1 MGKLRFFCALLV
13 AKLSIIA
20 LKITRHNGTNF
31 PGIVAIRI
39 CPNFL
44 RYIEL
49 PNRIIGITGTNGKT
63 TCSNLLND
71 SLTFLGEK
79 VLNNSAGSNTIT
91 GITTSLIRSV
101 SLTGKHKYGTAVFE
115 IDELSSRRI
124 FPYVHIDYLVV
135 TNLSRDSIMRNGHP
149 EYMRSIL
156 ESYIDKS
163 TRLILNADD
172 LISSLMCPDN
182 KRVFFG
188 IASLAIDKECC
199 TNLIDDCPICPICN
213 SKLKYTKNRY
223 SNIGRA
229 YCPNCNF
236 KSYAA
241 DYLATDVNLDSMTM
255 NVSLEG
261 EKCRFKLFNN
271 GTFNIYNELTL
282 IATLSELEYSVDE
295 IKAAVDNVNI
305 TKERLNEFEAGG
317 IKLSSVLCKD
327 RNAYASSRVF
337 EYIEAQ
343 PGEKELLLFNN
354 NFQDDATWSE
364 NMCWLYDADFEL
376 LADDRIK
383 TIVTTG
389 SRGLDFKLRL
399 LSAGVKE
406 DKIKYVIEPFDCIKE
421 LKFIKGETI
430 FLLYGTD
437 PFSPARK
444 VRKLLEGYLN
454 SIDNNEKVE

>member
-1 MGKLRFFCALLV
+1 MGKLRFFCALLI

-31 PGIVAIRI
+31 PGIVAIKI
-39 CPNFL
+39 CPDFL
-44 RYIEL
+44 KYIEL
-49 PNRIIGITGTNGKT
+49 PDKIIGVTGTNGTT

-71 SLTFLGEK
+71 SLTVLGER

-91 GITTSLIRSV
+91 GITTSLIKSV
-101 SLTGKHKYGTAVFE
+101 NLIGKQKFGTAIFE

-124 FPYVHIDYLVV
+124 FPFVHVDYLVV
-135 TNLSRDSIMRNGHP
+135 TNLSRDSIMRNAHP
-149 EYMRSIL
+149 DYIKSVL
-156 ESYIDKS
+156 EAHIDKS

-172 LISSLMCPDN
+172 LISSQMCRGN
-182 KRVFFG
+182 ERVFFG
-188 IASLAIDKECC
+188 IDALRSDKCNC
-199 TNLIDDCPICPICN
+199 TNLIDDCPICPVCN
-213 SKLKYTKNRY
+213 SKLKYSRNRY

-229 YCPNCNF
+229 YCPNCDF
-236 KSYAA
+236 KSPEA
-241 DYLATDVNLDSMTM
+241 DYLATNVNIKDMTM
-255 NVSLEG
+255 NIVLEG
-261 EKCRFKLFNN
+261 QNCKFKLFNN

-282 IATLSELEYSVDE
+282 ITVLSELRYSLDE
-295 IKAAVDNVNI
+295 IKAAVSRVGI

-343 PGEKELLLFNN
+343 PGDKELLLFNN

-399 LSAGVKE
+399 LTAGIPE
-406 DKIKYVIEPFDCIKE
+406 EKIKYVSDAIDCINE
-421 LKFIKGETI
+421 LKFIEGETI
-430 FLLYGTD
+430 YLLYGTD
-437 PFSPARK
+437 PLSPARK
-444 VRKLLEGYLN
+444 VRKKLEEHLEN
-454 SIDNNEKVE
+454 IEKVK

>member
-1 MGKLRFFCALLV
+1 MGKLRFFCALLI

-20 LKITRHNGTNF
+20 LKITRHNATNF
-31 PGIVAIRI
+31 PGIVAIKI
-39 CPNFL
+39 CPDFL
-44 RYIEL
+44 KYIEL
-49 PNRIIGITGTNGKT
+49 PDKIIGVTGTNGKT

-71 SLTFLGEK
+71 SLTVLGER

-91 GITTSLIRSV
+91 GITTSLITSV
-101 SLTGKHKYGTAVFE
+101 NLIGKQKFGMAIFE

-124 FPYVHIDYLVV
+124 FPFVHVDYLVV
-135 TNLSRDSIMRNGHP
+135 TNLSRDSIMRNAHP
-149 EYMRSIL
+149 DYIKSVL
-156 ESYIDKS
+156 EAHIDKS

-172 LISSLMCPDN
+172 LISSQMCRGN
-182 KRVFFG
+182 ERVFFG
-188 IASLAIDKECC
+188 IDALHSDKCNC
-199 TNLIDDCPICPICN
+199 TNLIDDCPICPVCN
-213 SKLKYTKNRY
+213 SKLKYSRNRY

-229 YCPNCNF
+229 YCPNCDF
-236 KSYAA
+236 KSPEA
-241 DYLATDVNLDSMTM
+241 DYLATNVNIEDMTM
-255 NVSLEG
+255 NIVLEG
-261 EKCRFKLFNN
+261 ENCKFKLFNN

-282 IATLSELEYSVDE
+282 ITVLSELRYSLDE
-295 IKAAVDNVNI
+295 IKAAVSRVGI

-343 PGEKELLLFNN
+343 PGDKELLLFNN

-383 TIVTTG
+383 TIITTG

-399 LSAGVKE
+399 LTAGIPE
-406 DKIKYVIEPFDCIKE
+406 EKIKYVSDAIDCINE
-421 LKFIKGETI
+421 LKFIEGETI
-430 FLLYGTD
+430 YLLYGTD
-437 PFSPARK
+437 PLSPARK
-444 VRKLLEGYLN
+444 VRKKLEEHLEN
-454 SIDNNEKVE
+454 IEKVK

>member
-1 MGKLRFFCALLV
+1 MGKLRFFCALLI

-31 PGIVAIRI
+31 PGIVAIKI
-39 CPNFL
+39 CPDFL
-44 RYIEL
+44 KYIEL
-49 PNRIIGITGTNGKT
+49 PDKIIGVTGTNGKT

-71 SLTFLGEK
+71 SLTVLGER

-91 GITTSLIRSV
+91 GITTSLITSV
-101 SLTGKHKYGTAVFE
+101 NLIGKQKFGTAIFE

-124 FPYVHIDYLVV
+124 FPFVHVDYLVV
-135 TNLSRDSIMRNGHP
+135 TNLSRDSIMRNAH
-149 EYMRSIL
+149 
-156 ESYIDKS
+156 IDKS

-172 LISSLMCPDN
+172 LISSQMCRGN
-182 KRVFFG
+182 ERVFFG
-188 IASLAIDKECC
+188 IEALHSDKCNC
-199 TNLIDDCPICPICN
+199 TNLIDDCPICPVCN
-213 SKLKYTKNRY
+213 SKLKYSRNRY

-229 YCPNCNF
+229 YCPNCDF
-236 KSYAA
+236 KSPEA
-241 DYLATDVNLDSMTM
+241 DYLATNVNIEDMTM
-255 NVSLEG
+255 NIVLEG
-261 EKCRFKLFNN
+261 ENCKFKLFNN

-282 IATLSELEYSVDE
+282 ITLLSELRYSLDE
-295 IKAAVDNVNI
+295 IKAAVSRVGI

-343 PGEKELLLFNN
+343 PGDKELLLFNN

-399 LSAGVKE
+399 LTAGIPE
-406 DKIKYVIEPFDCIKE
+406 EKIKYVSDAIDCINE
-421 LKFIKGETI
+421 LKFIEGETI
-430 FLLYGTD
+430 YLLYGTD
-437 PFSPARK
+437 PLSPARK
-444 VRKLLEGYLN
+444 VRKKLEEHLEN
-454 SIDNNEKVE
+454 IEKVK

>member
-1 MGKLRFFCALLV
+1 MGKLRFFCALLI

-20 LKITRHNGTNF
+20 LKITRHNATNF
-31 PGIVAIRI
+31 PGIVAIKI
-39 CPNFL
+39 CPDFL
-44 RYIEL
+44 KYIEL
-49 PNRIIGITGTNGKT
+49 PDKIIGVTGTNGKT

-71 SLTFLGEK
+71 SLTVLGER

-91 GITTSLIRSV
+91 GITTSLITSV
-101 SLTGKHKYGTAVFE
+101 NLIGKQKFGTAIFE

-124 FPYVHIDYLVV
+124 FPFVHVDYLVV
-135 TNLSRDSIMRNGHP
+135 TNLSRDSIMRNAHP
-149 EYMRSIL
+149 DYIKSVL
-156 ESYIDKS
+156 EAHIDKS

-172 LISSLMCPDN
+172 LISSQMCRGN
-182 KRVFFG
+182 ERVFFG
-188 IASLAIDKECC
+188 IDALHSDKCNC
-199 TNLIDDCPICPICN
+199 TNLIDDCPICPVCN
-213 SKLKYTKNRY
+213 SKLKYSRNRY

-229 YCPNCNF
+229 YCPNCDF
-236 KSYAA
+236 KSPEA
-241 DYLATDVNLDSMTM
+241 DYLATNVNIEDMTM
-255 NVSLEG
+255 NIVLEG
-261 EKCRFKLFNN
+261 ENCKFKLFNN

-282 IATLSELEYSVDE
+282 ITVLSELRYSLDE
-295 IKAAVDNVNI
+295 IKAAVSRVGI

-343 PGEKELLLFNN
+343 PGDKELLLFNN

-376 LADDRIK
+376 LADDSIK

-399 LSAGVKE
+399 LTAGIPE
-406 DKIKYVIEPFDCIKE
+406 EKIKYVSDAIDCINE
-421 LKFIKGETI
+421 LKFIEGETI
-430 FLLYGTD
+430 YLLYGTD
-437 PFSPARK
+437 PLSPARK
-444 VRKLLEGYLN
+444 VRKKLEEHLEN
-454 SIDNNEKVE
+454 IEKVK

>member
-1 MGKLRFFCALLV
+1 MGKLRFFCALLI

-20 LKITRHNGTNF
+20 LKITRHNATNF
-31 PGIVAIRI
+31 PGIVAIKI
-39 CPNFL
+39 CPDFL
-44 RYIEL
+44 KYIEL
-49 PNRIIGITGTNGKT
+49 PDKIIGVTGTNGKT

-71 SLTFLGEK
+71 SLTVLGER

-91 GITTSLIRSV
+91 GITTSLITSV
-101 SLTGKHKYGTAVFE
+101 NLIGKQKFGTAIFE

-124 FPYVHIDYLVV
+124 FPFVHVDYLVV
-135 TNLSRDSIMRNGHP
+135 TNLSRDSIMRNAHP
-149 EYMRSIL
+149 DYIKSVL
-156 ESYIDKS
+156 EAHIDKS

-172 LISSLMCPDN
+172 LISSQMCRGN
-182 KRVFFG
+182 ERVFFG
-188 IASLAIDKECC
+188 IDALHSDKCNC
-199 TNLIDDCPICPICN
+199 TNLIDDCPICPVCN
-213 SKLKYTKNRY
+213 SKLKYSRNRY

-229 YCPNCNF
+229 YCPNCDF
-236 KSYAA
+236 KSPEA
-241 DYLATDVNLDSMTM
+241 DYLATNVNIEDMTM
-255 NVSLEG
+255 NIVLEG
-261 EKCRFKLFNN
+261 ENCKFKLFNN

-282 IATLSELEYSVDE
+282 ITVLSELRYSLDE
-295 IKAAVDNVNI
+295 IKAAVSRVGI

-343 PGEKELLLFNN
+343 PGDKELLLFNN

-383 TIVTTG
+383 TIITTG

-399 LSAGVKE
+399 LTAGIPE
-406 DKIKYVIEPFDCIKE
+406 EKIKYVSDAIDCINE
-421 LKFIKGETI
+421 LKFIEGETI
-430 FLLYGTD
+430 YLLYGTD
-437 PFSPARK
+437 PLSPARK
-444 VRKLLEGYLN
+444 VRKKLEEHLEN
-454 SIDNNEKVE
+454 IEKVK

>member
-1 MGKLRFFCALLV
+1 MGKLRFFCALLI

-31 PGIVAIRI
+31 PGIVAIKI
-39 CPNFL
+39 CPDFL
-44 RYIEL
+44 KYIEL
-49 PNRIIGITGTNGKT
+49 PDKIIGVTGTNGKT

-71 SLTFLGEK
+71 SLTVLGER

-91 GITTSLIRSV
+91 GITTSLITSV
-101 SLTGKHKYGTAVFE
+101 NLIGKQKFGTAIFE

-124 FPYVHIDYLVV
+124 FPFVHVDYLVV
-135 TNLSRDSIMRNGHP
+135 TNLSRDSIMRNAHP
-149 EYMRSIL
+149 DYIKSVL
-156 ESYIDKS
+156 EAHIDKS

-172 LISSLMCPDN
+172 LISSQMCRGN
-182 KRVFFG
+182 ERVFFG
-188 IASLAIDKECC
+188 IEALHSDKCNC
-199 TNLIDDCPICPICN
+199 TNLIDDCPICPVCN
-213 SKLKYTKNRY
+213 SKLKYSRNRY

-229 YCPNCNF
+229 YCPNCDF
-236 KSYAA
+236 KSPEA
-241 DYLATDVNLDSMTM
+241 DYLATNVNIEDMTM
-255 NVSLEG
+255 NIVLEG
-261 EKCRFKLFNN
+261 ENCKFKLFNN

-282 IATLSELEYSVDE
+282 ITVLSELRYSLDE
-295 IKAAVDNVNI
+295 IKAAVSRVGI

-343 PGEKELLLFNN
+343 PGDKELLLFNN

-399 LSAGVKE
+399 LTAGIPE
-406 DKIKYVIEPFDCIKE
+406 EKIKYVSDAIDCINE
-421 LKFIKGETI
+421 LKFIEGETI
-430 FLLYGTD
+430 YLLYGTD
-437 PFSPARK
+437 PLSPARK
-444 VRKLLEGYLN
+444 VRKKLEEHLEN
-454 SIDNNEKVE
+454 IEKVK

>member
-1 MGKLRFFCALLV
+1 MGKLRFFCALLI

-31 PGIVAIRI
+31 PGIVAIKI
-39 CPNFL
+39 CPDFL
-44 RYIEL
+44 KYIEL
-49 PNRIIGITGTNGKT
+49 PDKIIGVTGTNGKT

-71 SLTFLGEK
+71 SLTVLGER

-91 GITTSLIRSV
+91 GITTSLITSV
-101 SLTGKHKYGTAVFE
+101 NLIGKQKFETAIFE

-124 FPYVHIDYLVV
+124 FPFVHVDYLVV
-135 TNLSRDSIMRNGHP
+135 TNLSRDSIMRNAHP
-149 EYMRSIL
+149 DYIKSVL
-156 ESYIDKS
+156 EAHIDKS

-172 LISSLMCPDN
+172 LISSQMCRGN
-182 KRVFFG
+182 ERVFFG
-188 IASLAIDKECC
+188 IDALHSDKWDC
-199 TNLIDDCPICPICN
+199 TNLIDDCPICPVCN
-213 SKLKYTKNRY
+213 SKLKYSRNRY

-229 YCPNCNF
+229 YCPNCDF
-236 KSYAA
+236 KSPEA
-241 DYLATDVNLDSMTM
+241 DYLATNVNIEDMTM
-255 NVSLEG
+255 NIVLEG
-261 EKCRFKLFNN
+261 ENCKFKLFNN

-282 IATLSELEYSVDE
+282 ITVLSELRYSLDE
-295 IKAAVDNVNI
+295 IKAAVSRVGI

-343 PGEKELLLFNN
+343 PGDKELLLFNN

-383 TIVTTG
+383 TIITTG

-399 LSAGVKE
+399 LTAGIPE
-406 DKIKYVIEPFDCIKE
+406 EKIKYVSDAIDCINE
-421 LKFIKGETI
+421 LKFIEGETI
-430 FLLYGTD
+430 YLLYGTD
-437 PFSPARK
+437 PLSPARK
-444 VRKLLEGYLN
+444 VRKKLEEHLEN
-454 SIDNNEKVE
+454 IEKVK

>member
-1 MGKLRFFCALLV
+1 MGKLRFFCALLI

-31 PGIVAIRI
+31 PGIVAIKI
-39 CPNFL
+39 CPDFL
-44 RYIEL
+44 KYIEL
-49 PNRIIGITGTNGKT
+49 PDKIIGVTGTNGKT

-71 SLTFLGEK
+71 SLTVLGER

-91 GITTSLIRSV
+91 GITTSLITSV
-101 SLTGKHKYGTAVFE
+101 NLIGKQKFGTAIFE

-124 FPYVHIDYLVV
+124 FPFVHVDYLVV
-135 TNLSRDSIMRNGHP
+135 TNLSRDSIMRNAHP
-149 EYMRSIL
+149 DYIKSVL
-156 ESYIDKS
+156 EAHIDKS

-172 LISSLMCPDN
+172 LISSQMCRGN
-182 KRVFFG
+182 ERVFFG
-188 IASLAIDKECC
+188 IEALHSDKCNC
-199 TNLIDDCPICPICN
+199 TNLIDDCPICPVCN
-213 SKLKYTKNRY
+213 SKLKYSRNRY

-229 YCPNCNF
+229 YCPNCDF
-236 KSYAA
+236 KSPEA
-241 DYLATDVNLDSMTM
+241 DYLATNVNIEDMTM
-255 NVSLEG
+255 NIVLEG
-261 EKCRFKLFNN
+261 ENCKFKLFNN

-282 IATLSELEYSVDE
+282 ITVLSELRYSLDE
-295 IKAAVDNVNI
+295 IKAAVSRVGI

-343 PGEKELLLFNN
+343 PGDKELLLFNN
-354 NFQDDATWSE
+354 NFQDDTTWSE

-399 LSAGVKE
+399 LTAGIPE
-406 DKIKYVIEPFDCIKE
+406 EKIKYVSDAIDCINE
-421 LKFIKGETI
+421 LKFIEGETI
-430 FLLYGTD
+430 YLLYGTD
-437 PFSPARK
+437 PLSPARK
-444 VRKLLEGYLN
+444 VRKKLEEHLEN
-454 SIDNNEKVE
+454 IEKVK

>member
-1 MGKLRFFCALLV
+1 MGKLRFFCALLI

-20 LKITRHNGTNF
+20 LKITRHNATNF
-31 PGIVAIRI
+31 PGIVAIKI
-39 CPNFL
+39 CPDFL
-44 RYIEL
+44 KYIEL
-49 PNRIIGITGTNGKT
+49 PDKIIGVTGTNGKT

-71 SLTFLGEK
+71 SLTVLGER

-91 GITTSLIRSV
+91 GITTSLITSV
-101 SLTGKHKYGTAVFE
+101 NLIGKQKFGKAIFE

-124 FPYVHIDYLVV
+124 FPFVHVDYLVV
-135 TNLSRDSIMRNGHP
+135 TNLSRDSIMRNAHP
-149 EYMRSIL
+149 DYIKSVL
-156 ESYIDKS
+156 EAHIDKS

-172 LISSLMCPDN
+172 LISSQMCRGN
-182 KRVFFG
+182 ERVFFG
-188 IASLAIDKECC
+188 IDALHSDKCNC
-199 TNLIDDCPICPICN
+199 TNLIDDCPICPVCN
-213 SKLKYTKNRY
+213 SKLKYSRNRY

-229 YCPNCNF
+229 YCPNCDF
-236 KSYAA
+236 KSPEA
-241 DYLATDVNLDSMTM
+241 DYLATNVNIEDMTM
-255 NVSLEG
+255 NIVLEG
-261 EKCRFKLFNN
+261 ENCKFKLFNN

-282 IATLSELEYSVDE
+282 ITVLSELRYSLDE
-295 IKAAVDNVNI
+295 IKAAVSRVGI

-343 PGEKELLLFNN
+343 PGDKELLLFNN

-383 TIVTTG
+383 TIITTG

-399 LSAGVKE
+399 LTAGIPE
-406 DKIKYVIEPFDCIKE
+406 EKIKYVSDAIDCINE
-421 LKFIKGETI
+421 LKFIEGETI
-430 FLLYGTD
+430 YLLYGTD
-437 PFSPARK
+437 PLSPARK
-444 VRKLLEGYLN
+444 VRKKLEEHLEN
-454 SIDNNEKVE
+454 IEKVK

>member
-1 MGKLRFFCALLV
+1 MGKLRFYCALLI

-31 PGIVAIRI
+31 PGIVAIKI

-44 RYIEL
+44 KYIEL
-49 PNRIIGITGTNGKT
+49 PNKIIGVTGTNGKT

-71 SLTFLGEK
+71 SLTVLGER

-91 GITTSLIRSV
+91 GITTSLITSV
-101 SLTGKHKYGTAVFE
+101 SLTGKRRYGTAVFE

-124 FPYVHIDYLVV
+124 FPFVHVDFLVV
-135 TNLSRDSIMRNGHP
+135 TNLSRDSIMRNAHP
-149 EYMRSIL
+149 DYIKSVL
-156 ESYIDKS
+156 ENHIDKS

-172 LISSLMCPDN
+172 LISSQMCPQN

-188 IASLAIDKECC
+188 IESLSSDKDEC
-199 TNLIDDCPICPICN
+199 TNLIDDCPICPVCN
-213 SKLKYTKNRY
+213 SRLKYTINRY

-229 YCPNCNF
+229 YCPNCDF
-236 KSYAA
+236 KSPDA
-241 DYLATDVNLDSMTM
+241 DYLAKDVNLENMSMSVYLDGTDCTF
-255 NVSLEG
+255 E
-261 EKCRFKLFNN
+261 LFNN
-271 GTFNIYNELTL
+271 GTFNIYNQLTL
-282 IATLSELEYSVDE
+282 ISILSELGYSVSD
-295 IKAAVDNVNI
+295 IKTAVSCVGI
-305 TKERLNEFEAGG
+305 TKERLNEFKAGG
-317 IKLSSVLCKD
+317 IRLSSILCKD

-343 PGEKELLLFNN
+343 PGEKEILLFNN
-354 NFQDDATWSE
+354 NFQDDSTWSE

-399 LSAGVKE
+399 LVAGFPE
-406 DKIKYVIEPFDCIKE
+406 HKIKYVSEPLDCVNE
-421 LKFIKGETI
+421 LKFIDGETI
-430 FLLYGTD
+430 YLLYGTD
-437 PFSPARK
+437 PLSPARN
-444 VRKLLEGYLN
+444 VRKKLEEHLN
-454 SIDNNEKVE
+454 SIEKEN

>member
-1 MGKLRFFCALLV
+1 MGKLRFFCALLI

-20 LKITRHNGTNF
+20 LKITRHNATNF
-31 PGIVAIRI
+31 PGIVAIKI
-39 CPNFL
+39 CPDFL
-44 RYIEL
+44 KYIEL
-49 PNRIIGITGTNGKT
+49 PDKIIGVTGTNGKT

-71 SLTFLGEK
+71 SLTVLGER

-91 GITTSLIRSV
+91 GITTSLITSV
-101 SLTGKHKYGTAVFE
+101 NLIGKQKFETAIFE

-124 FPYVHIDYLVV
+124 FPFVHVDYLVV
-135 TNLSRDSIMRNGHP
+135 TNLSRDSIMRNAHP
-149 EYMRSIL
+149 DYIKSVL
-156 ESYIDKS
+156 EAHIDKS

-172 LISSLMCPDN
+172 LISSQMCRGN
-182 KRVFFG
+182 ERVFFG
-188 IASLAIDKECC
+188 IDALHSDKWDC
-199 TNLIDDCPICPICN
+199 TNLIDDCPICPVCN
-213 SKLKYTKNRY
+213 SKLNYSRNRY

-229 YCPNCNF
+229 YCPNCDF
-236 KSYAA
+236 KSPEA
-241 DYLATDVNLDSMTM
+241 DYLATNVNIEDMTM
-255 NVSLEG
+255 NIVLEG
-261 EKCRFKLFNN
+261 ENCKFKLFNN

-282 IATLSELEYSVDE
+282 ITVLSELRYSLDE
-295 IKAAVDNVNI
+295 IKAAVSRVGI

-343 PGEKELLLFNN
+343 PGDKELLLFNN

-383 TIVTTG
+383 TIITTG

-399 LSAGVKE
+399 LTAGIPE
-406 DKIKYVIEPFDCIKE
+406 EKIKYVSDAIDCINE
-421 LKFIKGETI
+421 LKFIEGETI
-430 FLLYGTD
+430 YLLYGTD
-437 PFSPARK
+437 PLSPARK
-444 VRKLLEGYLN
+444 VRKKLEEHLEN
-454 SIDNNEKVE
+454 IEKVK

>member
-1 MGKLRFFCALLV
+1 MGKLRFFCALLI

-31 PGIVAIRI
+31 PGIVAIKI
-39 CPNFL
+39 CPDFL
-44 RYIEL
+44 KYIEL
-49 PNRIIGITGTNGKT
+49 PDKIIGVTGTNGKT

-71 SLTFLGEK
+71 SLTILGER

-91 GITTSLIRSV
+91 GITTSLITSV
-101 SLTGKHKYGTAVFE
+101 NLIGKQKFGTAIFE

-124 FPYVHIDYLVV
+124 FPFVHVDYLVV
-135 TNLSRDSIMRNGHP
+135 TNLSRDSIMRNAHP
-149 EYMRSIL
+149 DYIKSVL
-156 ESYIDKS
+156 EAHIDKS

-172 LISSLMCPDN
+172 LISSQMCRGN
-182 KRVFFG
+182 ERVFFG
-188 IASLAIDKECC
+188 IEALHSDKCNC
-199 TNLIDDCPICPICN
+199 TNLIDDCPICPVCN
-213 SKLKYTKNRY
+213 SKLKYSRNRY

-229 YCPNCNF
+229 YCPNCDF
-236 KSYAA
+236 KSPEA
-241 DYLATDVNLDSMTM
+241 DYLATNVNIEDMTM
-255 NVSLEG
+255 NIVLEG
-261 EKCRFKLFNN
+261 ENCKFKLFNN

-282 IATLSELEYSVDE
+282 ITVLSELRYSLDE
-295 IKAAVDNVNI
+295 IKAAVSRVGI

-343 PGEKELLLFNN
+343 PGDKELLLFNN

-376 LADDRIK
+376 LADDSIK

-399 LSAGVKE
+399 LTAGIPE
-406 DKIKYVIEPFDCIKE
+406 EKIKYVSDAIDCINE
-421 LKFIKGETI
+421 LKFIEGETI
-430 FLLYGTD
+430 YLLYGTD
-437 PFSPARK
+437 PLSPARK
-444 VRKLLEGYLN
+444 VRKKLEEHLEN
-454 SIDNNEKVE
+454 IEKVK

>member
-1 MGKLRFFCALLV
+1 MGKLRFFCALLI

-20 LKITRHNGTNF
+20 LKITRHNATNF
-31 PGIVAIRI
+31 PGIVAIKI
-39 CPNFL
+39 CPDFL
-44 RYIEL
+44 KYIEL
-49 PNRIIGITGTNGKT
+49 PDKIIGVTGTNGKT

-71 SLTFLGEK
+71 SLTVLGER

-91 GITTSLIRSV
+91 GITTSLITSV
-101 SLTGKHKYGTAVFE
+101 NLIGKQKFGKAIFE

-124 FPYVHIDYLVV
+124 FPFVHVDYLVV
-135 TNLSRDSIMRNGHP
+135 TNLSRDSIMRNAHP
-149 EYMRSIL
+149 DYIKSVL
-156 ESYIDKS
+156 EAHIDKS

-172 LISSLMCPDN
+172 LISSQMCRGN
-182 KRVFFG
+182 ERVFFG
-188 IASLAIDKECC
+188 IDALHSDKCNC
-199 TNLIDDCPICPICN
+199 TNLIDDCPICPVCN
-213 SKLKYTKNRY
+213 SKLKYSRNRY

-229 YCPNCNF
+229 YCPNCDF
-236 KSYAA
+236 KSPEA
-241 DYLATDVNLDSMTM
+241 DYLATNVNIEDMTM
-255 NVSLEG
+255 NIVLEG
-261 EKCRFKLFNN
+261 ESCKFKLFNN

-282 IATLSELEYSVDE
+282 ITVLSELRYSLDE
-295 IKAAVDNVNI
+295 IKAAVSRVGI

-343 PGEKELLLFNN
+343 PGDKELLLFNN

-383 TIVTTG
+383 TIITTG

-399 LSAGVKE
+399 LTAGIPE
-406 DKIKYVIEPFDCIKE
+406 EKIKYVSDAIDCINE
-421 LKFIKGETI
+421 LKFIEGETI
-430 FLLYGTD
+430 YLLYGTD
-437 PFSPARK
+437 PLSPARK
-444 VRKLLEGYLN
+444 VRKKLEEHLEN
-454 SIDNNEKVE
+454 IEKVK

>member
-1 MGKLRFFCALLV
+1 MGKLRFFCALLI

-31 PGIVAIRI
+31 PGIVAIKI
-39 CPNFL
+39 CPDFL
-44 RYIEL
+44 KYIEL
-49 PNRIIGITGTNGKT
+49 PDKIIGVTGTNGKT

-71 SLTFLGEK
+71 SLTVLGER

-91 GITTSLIRSV
+91 GITTSLITSV
-101 SLTGKHKYGTAVFE
+101 NLIGKQKFGTAIFE

-124 FPYVHIDYLVV
+124 FPFVHVDYLVV
-135 TNLSRDSIMRNGHP
+135 TNLSRDSIMRNAHP
-149 EYMRSIL
+149 DYIKSVL
-156 ESYIDKS
+156 EAHIDKS

-172 LISSLMCPDN
+172 LISSQMCRGN
-182 KRVFFG
+182 ERVFFG
-188 IASLAIDKECC
+188 IEALHSDKCNC
-199 TNLIDDCPICPICN
+199 TNLIDDCPICPVCN
-213 SKLKYTKNRY
+213 SKLKYSRNRY

-229 YCPNCNF
+229 YCPNCDF
-236 KSYAA
+236 KSPEA
-241 DYLATDVNLDSMTM
+241 DYLATNVNIEDMTM
-255 NVSLEG
+255 NIVLEG
-261 EKCRFKLFNN
+261 ENCKFKLFNN

-282 IATLSELEYSVDE
+282 ITVLSELRYSLDE
-295 IKAAVDNVNI
+295 IKAAVSRVGI

-343 PGEKELLLFNN
+343 PGDKELLLFNN

-399 LSAGVKE
+399 LIAGIPE
-406 DKIKYVIEPFDCIKE
+406 EKIKYVSDAIDCINE
-421 LKFIKGETI
+421 LKFIEGETI
-430 FLLYGTD
+430 YLLYGTD
-437 PFSPARK
+437 PLSPARK
-444 VRKLLEGYLN
+444 VRKKLEEHLEN
-454 SIDNNEKVE
+454 IEKVK